1 MEQKTHWNGVEE
13 TTYFGFHPVDVVAF
27 YGRQS
32 SQKKWTGKLKVPGP
46 ELERR

>member
-1 MEQKTHWNGVEE
+1 LEWVEE
-13 TTYFGFHPVDVVAF
+13 TTYFGFHPVGVVAF